1 MNGEL
6 LLTAKSL
13 HIIFVIAWFAGLFY
27 IPRLFIYHVEAQS
40 KPDAEKKALSEQLKI
55 MASRL
60 WFIITWPAMIITV
73 LTAGI
78 LLWIVPAYLSM
89 PWMHVKLGFV
99 GLLLIYHFSL
109 HWLYRKQQR
118 DEFPMTSTQLR
129 FYNELATI
137 LLFAIIF
144 TVVFKTT
151 ISWFYGAGGLVL
163 LGVVLSLGIM
173 LYRKSR
179 NKKSD

>member
-1 MNGEL
+1 MNGEF
-6 LLTAKSL
+6 LLTTKAL

-27 IPRLFIYHVEAQS
+27 IPRLFIYHVEAQE
-40 KPDAEKKALSEQLKI
+40 KPEAERFALSQQFKI
-55 MASRL
+55 MTSRL
-60 WFIITWPAMIITV
+60 WFIITWPAMILTVIT
-73 LTAGI
+73 AAA

-89 PWMHVKLGFV
+89 PWMHVKLSFV
-99 GLLLIYHFSL
+99 GLLILYHFSL

-118 DEFPMTSTQLR
+118 NKFPMTSTQLR
-129 FYNELATI
+129 FYNELATV

-151 ISWFYGAGGLVL
+151 FSWFYGAGGLLL

-173 LYRKSR
+173 LYKKSR
-179 NKKSD
+179 KNKSD

>member
-1 MNGEL
+1 MNGDF

-27 IPRLFIYHVEAQS
+27 IPRLFIYHVEAQD
-40 KPDAEKKALSEQLKI
+40 KPEAEKAALSKQLKI

-73 LTAGI
+73 LTAVA
-78 LLWIVPAYLSM
+78 LLWIVPEYLSM

-99 GLLLIYHFSL
+99 GLLILYHFSL
-109 HWLYRKQQR
+109 QWLYRKQQR

-129 FYNELATI
+129 FYNELATL

-151 ISWFYGAGGLVL
+151 FSWFYGAGGLL
-163 LGVVLSLGIM
+163 FLGVVLSLGIM
-173 LYRKSR
+173 LYKKSR